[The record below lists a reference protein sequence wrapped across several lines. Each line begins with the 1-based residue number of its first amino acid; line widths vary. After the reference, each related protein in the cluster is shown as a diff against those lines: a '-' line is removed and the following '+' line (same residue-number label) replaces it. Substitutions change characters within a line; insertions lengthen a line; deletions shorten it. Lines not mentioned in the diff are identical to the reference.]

1 MEYYMKVTKAVFPV
15 AGFGSRF
22 LPATKATP
30 KEMIPIVDKPLI
42 QYAVEEA
49 YRAGI
54 RHMIFV
60 TNYGKRAIE
69 DHFDHNFELEE
80 SLKERQKLDLLKLV
94 QSITPP
100 DVHFT
105 YVRQNQ
111 ALGLGHAVL
120 CAKHVVGNE
129 AFALLLA
136 DDLLQDSTSSCLTSM
151 IELYE
156 KQNASILAVEKVP
169 KEKLHRYGIVDF
181 DGTFHSGIKIKQ
193 VVEKPSQELAPSDY
207 GVIGRY
213 ILSPSIFKYLQAE
226 TKDKSGEIQLTNA
239 IAEQLHDESVIAF
252 ASAVK
257 RFDCGSKL
265 GFLEATV
272 EFALN
277 HAELKDSFGAFL
289 QSKQLLSQQLE
300 AV

>member
-1 MEYYMKVTKAVFPV
+1 MSITKAVFPV

-80 SLKERQKLDLLKLV
+80 SLKERNKQALLEVV
-94 QSITPP
+94 QRITPN
-100 DVHFT
+100 DIHFT

-111 ALGLGHAVL
+111 ALGLGHAVS
-120 CAKHVVGNE
+120 CAKHVVGND

-136 DDLLQDSTSSCLTSM
+136 DDLLADNSSLTLKSM
-151 IELYE
+151 IELYND
-156 KQNASILAVEKVP
+156 KKGSVIACEKVA
-169 KEKLHRYGIVDF
+169 KERLSRYGVVDIA
-181 DGTFHSGIKIKQ
+181 TELTTYAAISGI
-193 VVEKPSQELAPSDY
+193 VEKPKPEDAPSDY
-207 GVIGRY
+207 GVMGRY
-213 ILSPSIFKYLQAE
+213 VLSPSIFTLLAQE
-226 TKDKSGEIQLTNA
+226 EKDSGGEIQLTNA
-239 IAEQLHDESVIAF
+239 IAKLLKRESVYAYLTQ
-252 ASAVK
+252 AK
-257 RFDCGSKL
+257 RYDCGSKL

-272 EFALN
+272 DFGLTHPELNRDFAQF
-277 HAELKDSFGAFL
+277 LKAKL
-289 QSKQLLSQQLE
+289 TPQK
-300 AV
+300 ATAI

>member
-1 MEYYMKVTKAVFPV
+1 MSITTAVFPV

-69 DHFDHNFELEE
+69 DHFDHNFELEA
-80 SLKERQKLDLLKLV
+80 SLIERNKQALLEVV
-94 QSITPP
+94 QQITPK

-105 YVRQNQ
+105 YVRQHQ

-120 CAKHVVGNE
+120 CAKHVVGQQP
-129 AFALLLA
+129 FALLLA
-136 DDLLQDSTSSCLTSM
+136 DDLMADDSTPCLKTMMGLHSETDSSV
-151 IELYE
+151 I
-156 KQNASILAVEKVP
+156 AVETVA
-169 KEKLHRYGIVDF
+169 KENIHRYGVVKLDQDKIDNALPI
-181 DGTFHSGIKIKQ
+181 TGI
-193 VVEKPSQELAPSDY
+193 VEKPPAEKAPSNL

-213 ILSPSIFKYLQAE
+213 ILTPSIFDELALE
-226 TKDKSGEIQLTNA
+226 EKDDGGEIQLTNA
-239 IAEQLHDESVIAF
+239 IARLLASESVYAYHTK
-252 ASAVK
+252 ST
-257 RFDCGSKL
+257 RYDCGSKL
-265 GFLEATV
+265 GFLKATV
-272 EFALN
+272 EFALK
-277 HAELKDSFGAFL
+277 HAELKESFAAY
-289 QSKQLLSQQLE
+289 LSQ
-300 AV
+300 VTK